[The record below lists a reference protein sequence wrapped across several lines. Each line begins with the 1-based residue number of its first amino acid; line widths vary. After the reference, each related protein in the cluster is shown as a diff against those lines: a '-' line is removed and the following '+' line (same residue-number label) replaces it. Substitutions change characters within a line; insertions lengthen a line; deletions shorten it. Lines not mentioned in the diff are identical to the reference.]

1 MDWRLTPRRI
11 KLSIVSVKDLLHAG
25 VHFGHQQRFWNPK
38 MDQYIFDTRKQISI
52 INLDLTQEHLSAA
65 ASKVE
70 DICSKGNKVLF
81 VGTKRS
87 ASKTIKEEA
96 SSIGLPYVNKRWL
109 GGTLTNWKTI
119 RGSIRRLHDIEEM
132 ISSGRIEKLI
142 KKEAVEIQKEHAKLE
157 ASVGGIKDM
166 KGLPDAIFVIDVKY
180 EKIAVLEAKKMG
192 IPVIALVDTNSDPD
206 GIDMVIPG
214 NDDAIRSIRLIT
226 KVIAESCARGLESSK
241 GFMPKSDKDS
251 PIIQTIKKEEELR
264 KVLEEKEAERLD
276 IEEKYSSLQEEAAG
290 KSRKLKKVW
299 TMLQSAK
306 SELSDLQVQLYN
318 LFMFFHIYTLCS
330 IFQADQQ
337 REMEGLLDNVRQLTR
352 ELRLQMLVIDTFI
365 PPEYQAIVDENVAWN
380 EDIGEWQLK
389 CVAYTGNNMRKRAES
404 EEREREAAMES
415 DMTYVYLQY
424 PDEMSQRP
432 RTAKNK
438 RPKSARPKSRR

>member
-1 MDWRLTPRRI
+1 M
-11 KLSIVSVKDLLHAG
+11 SIVSVKDLLHAG

-38 MDQYIFDTRKQISI
+38 MEKFIFDTRKQISI

-96 SSIGLPYVNKRWL
+96 SSIGLPYVDKRWL

-119 RGSIRRLHDIEEM
+119 RGSIRRLQDIEEM

-142 KKEAVEIQKEHAKLE
+142 KKEAVEIQKEYTKLQ

-226 KVIAESCARGLESSK
+226 KIIADSCARGIESSK
-241 GFMPKSDKDS
+241 GYVSKSNAEA
-251 PIIQTIKKEEELR
+251 PVIQTIKKEESVEVEVDNNDAVIEQPSNDEL
-264 KVLEEKEAERLD
+264 KQEISEDKNQSEVSES
-276 IEEKYSSLQEEAAG
+276 IEEKVADEE
-290 KSRKLKKVW
+290 KV
-299 TMLQSAK
+299 
-306 SELSDLQVQLYN
+306 
-318 LFMFFHIYTLCS
+318 
-330 IFQADQQ
+330 
-337 REMEGLLDNVRQLTR
+337 DN
-352 ELRLQMLVIDTFI
+352 D
-365 PPEYQAIVDENVAWN
+365 DSN
-380 EDIGEWQLK
+380 K
-389 CVAYTGNNMRKRAES
+389 
-404 EEREREAAMES
+404 EE
-415 DMTYVYLQY
+415 
-424 PDEMSQRP
+424 
-432 RTAKNK
+432 K
-438 RPKSARPKSRR
+438 